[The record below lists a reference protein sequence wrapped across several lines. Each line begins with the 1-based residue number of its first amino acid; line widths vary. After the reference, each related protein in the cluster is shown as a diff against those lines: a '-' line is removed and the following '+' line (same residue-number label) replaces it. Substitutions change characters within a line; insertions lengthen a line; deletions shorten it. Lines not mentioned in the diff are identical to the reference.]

1 MARPYLQNVS
11 WSDVSD
17 IKTRYMKEH
26 GDLVA
31 ARKTD
36 RIPVMDQFN
45 IFARF
50 CDLVVGKAKAEGAAD
65 PLAHLHRILEANPSW
80 MARQMRTPTEE
91 LERLYTPVPPDMKDP
106 LGDPTDDGGA
116 GDGVPGQG
124 DSNSQNKGDNAK
136 GNPQGDDND
145 GTGDRNKDSQG
156 DGKGDGDSQDG
167 DGDSQDGDGDG
178 DSQDGDGDSQSNGKD
193 PWGGDDDG
201 TGDRND
207 TPKDDT
213 PKDGD
218 GIGGDGKGDG
228 DLKDNGPQDGDR
240 KDGDGVDKPQDQD
253 QDQDQDQQQDDDTP
267 PSVFRD
273 ELHKDI
279 ALQFEKGIRS
289 LINIIGPAGSGKTYG
304 VREEAKL
311 FGAKVFLQTAVKRDT
326 ELFGKTGLEVVD
338 GASKTVFK
346 PSKLVQGLRYANEHP
361 DERVILVQDEFDV
374 MPNPVKAPLF
384 SLLNHPYVLE
394 VDGEDIY
401 MPMNCVFIAIS
412 NTAGHGGNDMHPDRE
427 LVDVAALDRFDFYVL
442 AGFEHE
448 TALQIAKNDVA
459 LVDFLEDWNNSVY
472 ESGNLRYLA
481 TYRSIE
487 HAYKTQ
493 KAGHPLTKFVPTLT
507 KGGSEADARQIYE
520 GLKNHRGKYPQA
532 VKAYLDNI
540 PREACFL

>member
-11 WSDVSD
+11 WPD
-17 IKTRYMKEH
+17 IDNIKARYLNEH
-26 GDLVA
+26 ADLVA

-36 RIPVMDQFN
+36 RIPVMDQYN

-50 CDLVVGKAKAEGAAD
+50 CDLVVGKAKAEGATD
-65 PLAHLHRILEANPSW
+65 PLAHLHRILEANPAW

-91 LERLYTPVPPDMKDP
+91 LERLYSPVPPDMKGP
-106 LGDPTDDGGA
+106 LGDPTDGGPGNGVQGRSGSDSQGKGDDA
-116 GDGVPGQG
+116 GD
-124 DSNSQNKGDNAK
+124 
-136 GNPQGDDND
+136 NPQGGDGDSSDGDN
-145 GTGDRNKDSQG
+145 NPQG
-156 DGKGDGDSQDG
+156 DGKGDGGNPKDG
-167 DGDSQDGDGDG
+167 DGDGDG
-178 DSQDGDGDSQSNGKD
+178 DSQDGDGGSK
-193 PWGGDDDG
+193 GGD
-201 TGDRND
+201 GD
-207 TPKDDT
+207 PKG
-213 PKDGD
+213 DGD
-218 GIGGDGKGDG
+218 GDGDGSGGKGKGDG
-228 DLKDNGPQDGDR
+228 DDPSDRDGDDPSDR
-240 KDGDGVDKPQDQD
+240 DGDDPQDQQ
-253 QDQDQDQQQDDDTP
+253 QDQIQLDQDQQQDDDTP
-267 PSVFRD
+267 PSAFRD

-279 ALQFEKGIRS
+279 ALQFEKGERS

-304 VREEAKL
+304 VREEARL

-448 TALQIAKNDVA
+448 TALQIAKNDQA

-472 ESGNLRYLA
+472 ECGNLRYLA

-487 HAYKTQ
+487 HARKTML
-493 KAGHPLTKFVPTLT
+493 AGHPLTKFVPTLT
-507 KGGSEADARQIYE
+507 KGGSEGDMRQIYE